1 MAIIKNEIS
10 NGEVKENMSNDTSL
24 INLGDLS
31 KPATVLVEK
40 ISDAIG
46 GIFKPYQIRRVA
58 KAESEAETIR
68 AATQI
73 EISEMQRR
81 AFVRFVA
88 EEAKKQA
95 NIESIT
101 RRALE
106 DVKDDARPQEV
117 EDDWIS
123 NFFDKC
129 RLISD
134 EEMQSLWAKVLAGEA
149 NFPGKYSKRTV
160 NVLSSIDKSDAA
172 LFTQLCGYG
181 WFFGDVISLIYDSKN
196 EIYRKNGI
204 NFNSL
209 KHLDSIGLLSFESL
223 AGYKRMGLP
232 ELVTILYY
240 GTPIKVKFNNKENN
254 SFKFGQ
260 VMLSQIGQQLAPISG
275 SKPVPD
281 FMDYVLSEWAKF
293 GLVTFSDYPK
303 REIKPVRS
311 PDSS

>member
-1 MAIIKNEIS
+1 
-10 NGEVKENMSNDTSL
+10 MSNDTSL

-31 KPATVLVEK
+31 KPATVLIEK

-68 AATQI
+68 ATTQI

-81 AFVRFVA
+81 AVVRFVC

-101 RRALE
+101 RKALE
-106 DVKDDARPQEV
+106 EVKDDARPQEV

-149 NFPGKYSKRTV
+149 NSPGQYSKRTV
-160 NVLSSIDKSDAA
+160 NAISSIDKSDAA

-181 WFFGDVISLIYDSKN
+181 WFLGNVMPLIYKSQS
-196 EIYRKNGI
+196 EIYTKCGI

-209 KHLDSIGLLSFESL
+209 KHLDSIGLLSFEPL
-223 AGYKRMGLP
+223 GGYQKMRLP
-232 ELVTILYY
+232 ELITIYYY
-240 GTPIKVKFNNKENN
+240 GTPINLKFNNKENN
-254 SFKFGQ
+254 SLRYGQ

-275 SKPVPD
+275 AKPVPD
-281 FMDYVLSEWAKF
+281 FMEYVLGEWAKL
-293 GLVTFSDYPK
+293 GIVTFSDWPK
-303 REIKPVRS
+303 REIKPM
-311 PDSS
+311 